1 MEQELNRKTM
11 VIGHRNPDT
20 DSICSAICYANLKQA
35 VTGEE
40 YMPARAGHVNGET
53 QFVLDYF
60 GAEEPQLVED
70 VRTQVR
76 DIVCHTFGL
85 ADLNIPYLGTHIFHK
100 TKGVADNISLKRAWN
115 IMQENNVVT
124 IPSVREDGTL
134 EGLITVGDITK
145 TYMNIYDSS
154 ILSKANT
161 QYSNIIE
168 TLEAELIIGSAEA
181 YFDQGKVLIAA
192 ANPDLMEFYIEP
204 HDLVILGNR
213 YESQLCAIE
222 MGADCI
228 IVCEGAAVSMTIKKI
243 AQERGCTIIATTYDT
258 YTAARLIN
266 QSMPISYFMT
276 REHLITFNSDDYI
289 DEIREVMAS
298 KRHRDFPILDKDG
311 RYLGMISRR
320 NLLGAKGKQVILV
333 DHNEKNQAVAGI
345 ENAEILEIIDHHRL
359 GTIQTMSPVFFRN
372 QPLGC
377 TATIIYQMYQ
387 EAGIKVEPKI
397 AGLLCSAIV
406 SDTLLFRSPTCT
418 PVDEMAARALADI
431 AGIDI
436 EKYAMEMFSAGSN
449 LKDKSDEEIFYQDFK
464 RFTSGK
470 VTIGVGQITSLNG
483 GELDKLKGRME
494 AFMEK
499 ALENNGLNMIFF
511 MLTNI
516 LTETTELICEGQG
529 ALQLAGKAFHQDI
542 ELLEEEGLK
551 EPVLRLPGV
560 VSRKKQLIPELML
573 AEQE

>member
-76 DIVCHTFGL
+76 DIE
-85 ADLNIPYLGTHIFHK
+85 IRK

-311 RYLGMISRR
+311 YYLGMISRR

-406 SDTLLFRSPTCT
+406 SDTLLIRSPTCT

-499 ALENNGLNMIFF
+499 ALENNGLDMIFF

>member
-76 DIVCHTFGL
+76 DIE
-85 ADLNIPYLGTHIFHK
+85 IRK

-311 RYLGMISRR
+311 YYLGMISRR

-387 EAGIKVEPKI
+387 EVGIKVEPKI

>member
-40 YMPARAGHVNGET
+40 YMPARAGHVSGET

-76 DIVCHTFGL
+76 DIE
-85 ADLNIPYLGTHIFHK
+85 IRK
-100 TKGVADNISLKRAWN
+100 TKGVADNISLKKAWN

-168 TLEAELIIGSAEA
+168 TLEADLIIGSAEA

-228 IVCEGAAVSMTIKKI
+228 IVCEGAGVSMTIKKI

-311 RYLGMISRR
+311 CYLGMISRR

-387 EAGIKVEPKI
+387 EAGVKVEPKI

-418 PVDEMAARALADI
+418 AVDEMAARALADI

-470 VTIGVGQITSLNG
+470 VTIGVGQITSFNG
-483 GELDKLKGRME
+483 DELDRLKRRME

-499 ALENNGLNMIFF
+499 ALENNGLDMIFF

-516 LTETTELICEGQG
+516 LTETTDLICEGQG
-529 ALQLAGKAFHQDI
+529 ALQLAGKAFHKDI

-551 EPVLRLPGV
+551 EPVLCLPGV

>member
-1 MEQELNRKTM
+1 MGQELKRKTT

-20 DSICSAICYANLKQA
+20 DSICSAICYANLKRL
-35 VTGEE
+35 VTGDE
-40 YMPARAGHVNGET
+40 YIPGRAGHVNGET

-60 GAEEPQLVED
+60 GVEQPKLVED
-70 VRTQVR
+70 VRTQVKDSEIR
-76 DIVCHTFGL
+76 
-85 ADLNIPYLGTHIFHK
+85 K
-100 TKGVADNISLKRAWN
+100 TKGVAGSISLKMAWK

-124 IPSVREDGTL
+124 IPSVREDGAL

-168 TLEAELIIGSAEA
+168 TLEADLIVGDENA
-181 YFDQGKVLIAA
+181 YFDRGKVLVAA

-228 IVCEGAAVSMTIKKI
+228 IVCEGAGVSRTIKKI
-243 AQERGCTIIATTYDT
+243 AQDRGTTVIATTYDT
-258 YTAARLIN
+258 YTVARLIN

-276 REHLITFNSDDYI
+276 REHLITFDSDDYI
-289 DEIREVMAS
+289 DEIKEVMAS
-298 KRHRDFPILDKDG
+298 KRHRDFPILDKNG
-311 RYLGMISRR
+311 CYLGMISRR

-333 DHNEKNQAVAGI
+333 DHNEKNQAVAGV
-345 ENAEILEIIDHHRL
+345 EGAEILEIIDHHRL
-359 GTIQTMSPVFFRN
+359 GTVQTMAPVFFRN

-377 TATIIYQMYQ
+377 TATIIYQMYR
-387 EAGIKVEPKI
+387 EAGVEIEQKI
-397 AGLLCSAIV
+397 AGLLCSAII

-418 PVDEMAARALADI
+418 SVDERAARELAQI
-431 AGIDI
+431 AGLDI
-436 EKYAMEMFSAGSN
+436 EKYAVQMFSAGSN
-449 LKDKSDEEIFYQDFK
+449 LKDKGDEEIFYQDFK

-470 VTIGVGQITSLNG
+470 VTFAVGQITSLDEN
-483 GELDKLKGRME
+483 EL
-494 AFMEK
+494 K
-499 ALENNGLNMIFF
+499 ALNPRMLAYMQRSHETDNLNMIFF

-516 LTETTELICEGQG
+516 LTESTELLCVGQG
-529 ALQLAGKAFHQDI
+529 AVQLAAKAFHLDQD
-542 ELLEEEGLK
+542 EETEK
-551 EPVLRLPGV
+551 SEPVVSLPGV

-573 AEQE
+573 AEQM

>member
-76 DIVCHTFGL
+76 DIE
-85 ADLNIPYLGTHIFHK
+85 IRK

-311 RYLGMISRR
+311 YYLGMISRR

-499 ALENNGLNMIFF
+499 ALENNGLDMIFF

-560 VSRKKQLIPELML
+560 VSRKKQLIPNFVIALHVSRAGIGIRSRKDRKNE
-573 AEQE
+573 

>member
-1 MEQELNRKTM
+1 MEQELKRKTT

-20 DSICSAICYANLKQA
+20 DSICSAICYAELKRKLTDGDY
-35 VTGEE
+35 VPG
-40 YMPARAGHVNGET
+40 RAGHVNGET
-53 QFVLDYF
+53 RFVLDYF
-60 GAEEPQLVED
+60 GVEEPKLVED
-70 VRTQVR
+70 VRTQVK
-76 DIVCHTFGL
+76 DIE
-85 ADLNIPYLGTHIFHK
+85 IRK
-100 TKGVADNISLKRAWN
+100 TRGVADNISLKKAWN

-124 IPSVREDGTL
+124 IPAVREDGIL

-154 ILSKANT
+154 ILSKAHT

-168 TLEAELIIGSAEA
+168 TLEADILVGDAEA

-222 MGADCI
+222 MEAACI
-228 IVCEGAAVSMTIKKI
+228 IVCEGAGVSMTIKKI
-243 AQERGCTIIATTYDT
+243 AQDRGCTVIATTYDT

-276 REHLITFNSDDYI
+276 KEHLITFNSDDYT
-289 DEIREVMAS
+289 DEIRDVMAS
-298 KRHRDFPILDKDG
+298 KRHRDFPILDKEG

-320 NLLGAKGKQVILV
+320 NLLGARGKQMILV
-333 DHNEKNQAVAGI
+333 DHNEKSQAVAGI
-345 ENAEILEIIDHHRL
+345 ESAEIMEIIDHHRL
-359 GTIQTMSPVFFRN
+359 GTVQTMAPVFFRN

-377 TATIIYQMYQ
+377 TATIIYQMYR
-387 EAGIKVEPKI
+387 EAGVEIERNI

-418 PVDEMAARALADI
+418 PVDERAARELADI
-431 AGIDI
+431 AGLDI
-436 EKYAMEMFSAGSN
+436 EKYAMEMFGAGSN
-449 LKDKSDEEIFYQDFK
+449 LKDRPDAEIFYQDFK
-464 RFTSGK
+464 RFMAGK
-470 VTIGVGQITSLNG
+470 VQIGVGQITSLNG
-483 GELDKLKGRME
+483 GELEALRGKMLAYME
-494 AFMEK
+494 YAQES
-499 ALENNGLNMIFF
+499 NGLDMVFF

-516 LTETTELICEGQG
+516 LTESTELLCQGQG
-529 ALQLAGKAFHQDI
+529 AIQLAAKAFHLDI
-542 ELLEEEGLK
+542 EEAGEKEEPALE
-551 EPVLRLPGV
+551 LPGV

-573 AEQE
+573 AEQD

>member
-40 YMPARAGHVNGET
+40 YVPARAGHVNGET

-60 GAEEPQLVED
+60 GAEEPVLVED

-76 DIVCHTFGL
+76 DIE
-85 ADLNIPYLGTHIFHK
+85 IRK

-168 TLEAELIIGSAEA
+168 TLEADLIIGSAEA

-228 IVCEGAAVSMTIKKI
+228 IVCEGAGVSMTIKKI

-320 NLLGAKGKQVILV
+320 NLLGARGKQVILV

-387 EAGIKVEPKI
+387 EAGVKVEPKI

-418 PVDEMAARALADI
+418 AVDEMAARALADI

-483 GELDKLKGRME
+483 DELDRLKGRME
-494 AFMEK
+494 AFMET
-499 ALENNGLNMIFF
+499 ALENNGLDMIFF

-516 LTETTELICEGQG
+516 LTETTDLICEGQG
-529 ALQLAGKAFHQDI
+529 ALQLAGKAFHKDI

-551 EPVLRLPGV
+551 EPVLCLPGV

>member
-76 DIVCHTFGL
+76 DIE
-85 ADLNIPYLGTHIFHK
+85 IRK

-311 RYLGMISRR
+311 YYLGMISRR

-387 EAGIKVEPKI
+387 EAGVKVEPKI

-418 PVDEMAARALADI
+418 AVDKMAARALADI

-483 GELDKLKGRME
+483 DELDRLKGRME

-499 ALENNGLNMIFF
+499 ALENNGLDMIFF

>member
-1 MEQELNRKTM
+1 M

-76 DIVCHTFGL
+76 DIE
-85 ADLNIPYLGTHIFHK
+85 IRK

-311 RYLGMISRR
+311 YYLGMISRR

-499 ALENNGLNMIFF
+499 ALENNGLDMIFF

-551 EPVLRLPGV
+551 EPELRLPGV